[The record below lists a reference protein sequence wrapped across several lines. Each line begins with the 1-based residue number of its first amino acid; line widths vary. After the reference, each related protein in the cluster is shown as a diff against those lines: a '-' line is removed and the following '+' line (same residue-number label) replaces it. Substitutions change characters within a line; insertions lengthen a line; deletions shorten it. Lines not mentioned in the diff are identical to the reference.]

1 MSFNE
6 VNENFSHLGPLFFSF
21 KNMFQIPPFCCLFH
35 FSQVLGPQI
44 RILQRNVGR
53 VSFDLVNVIGHPISW
68 KWYLPWELGQ
78 WAFSTMVLRSTVGLI
93 YVFARKEFRFF
104 FFFFWVSEF
113 RLHQS
118 LMRLFI
124 FISICGDF
132 SHFLFIFSNTF
143 FNRLFILSLLYLN
156 ILYLFFYPI

>member
-1 MSFNE
+1 MKISPPWTPF
-6 VNENFSHLGPLFFSF
+6 FFSF

-44 RILQRNVGR
+44 RMLQRNVGR

-93 YVFARKEFRFF
+93 YVFARKEFRTCFF
-104 FFFFWVSEF
+104 FGWVSSVNIRAISRRFFIFIFIYEDF
-113 RLHQS
+113 SHS
-118 LMRLFI
+118 LFI
-124 FISICGDF
+124 F
-132 SHFLFIFSNTF
+132 
-143 FNRLFILSLLYLN
+143 
-156 ILYLFFYPI
+156 